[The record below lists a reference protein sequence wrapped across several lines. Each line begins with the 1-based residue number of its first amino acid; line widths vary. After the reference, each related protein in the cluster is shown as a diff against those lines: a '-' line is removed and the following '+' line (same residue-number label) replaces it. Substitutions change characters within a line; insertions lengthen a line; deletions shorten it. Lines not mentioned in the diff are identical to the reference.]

1 MMVNWQTVVLAGS
14 VLASISGF
22 AALGWRFFSW
32 VSRQKQLEEQIHLIK
47 RQAEQREESVNE
59 EQTLIVYG
67 LLACLKGLQEL
78 DCDGPVSEAIARFDE
93 HLNRKAHSVK

>member
-1 MMVNWQTVVLAGS
+1 MILTWQTVVLAGS

-22 AALGWRFFSW
+22 SALAWRFFSW
-32 VSRQKQLEEQIHLIK
+32 VSRQKQLEEEIRALKQEGE
-47 RQAEQREESVNE
+47 RREESVNE

-78 DCDGPVSEAIARFDE
+78 DCDGPVSEAILRFDE